1 MGYIKSEYIDKLLD
15 RAKIEEVVKH
25 YLSDLTRS
33 GSNLKAKSPWS
44 DDRTAS
50 LMVSPAKNI
59 WKDFSTGKGG
69 NMVSFVMEK
78 ETCSYPEAI
87 EKIAGIYNEVV
98 EYDASEFSE
107 KRKETLEKKDVL
119 RKVLSLTHSLYC
131 KEYGNLPED
140 HAAKN
145 EVELHRLYN
154 EDTIA
159 EWGIGFAPQNFL
171 HDKLKTSGYI
181 QHGQD
186 LGLINDQWDKYSERV
201 IYPIHDNNGLIIGL
215 AGRDVSGKA
224 KAAKWINP
232 PVNAE
237 NLLYNKS
244 KVWYGI
250 HKAKFAIR
258 KKGEAFIVEGYN
270 DVIAFHNYGL
280 ENTVAPCG
288 TAITPEQINEIK
300 KLCSRAVFC
309 MDPDKA
315 GKAAVLKQIPEFIKA
330 GFTTHVIILD
340 LDPDD
345 FTRKYHDLISMS
357 DGLDTMFNVNGIR
370 VDGFRLLINEFIKKD
385 YIELEEQLEQA
396 IANKKTLT
404 ENFNFA
410 KAEINDNKNKFEAS
424 LLVENNKLKEIEIAD
439 GKKAETYKAQQL
451 VVSDLKLK
459 ADTVKQ
465 DLKNFASP
473 ELEKQIKDLAK
484 IEKEYNEVYK
494 SAEMTRSAGAKHLC
508 KLILSIEDSSI
519 FEIYLGWIQN
529 ESKISKSIINAWLK
543 VLRFEIEP
551 DEDDDVYIE
560 YELPKEVAKKYKFSD
575 LERNIKVYGM
585 FIALNQV
592 YMSLNSKDDRV
603 VRFSSISNFM
613 IEILQ
618 HMNDEKYPT
627 KLVRILNV
635 HGKEVIFDTL
645 SENLNSPQNFYN
657 TMSSHGNFNF
667 KGNNNDLATLRTFL
681 FDNMGNGRKIEVLG
695 WQPDG
700 NFWAWN
706 NKIITQEGQ
715 DVPMDENGVFVHKD
729 IHYYIPSANKIF
741 KHSSSKYNSQKRF
754 KVVENNISFE
764 IYMAKVLKVHRDH
777 AISGLLFGMASLF
790 QDIAVEEN
798 GNFPILF
805 LYGPGGTGKDELA
818 YIIQSFTGLPQIPI
832 NLEGGAS
839 TLKAKIIELAQFK
852 NGISQLSEYKRG
864 DDKVDGTIKAIWDR
878 VGYKRG
884 SIESRIAIDT
894 VDIESSVI
902 LTGNEYPNKE
912 PIIIRMVWN
921 EMTKNQFSTE
931 EMVEFDELNDMT
943 QKGISGYSNYLMQF
957 RTVYKEHFS
966 KKYRFWKG
974 LLKQHFPDVAGR
986 IHSNL
991 SVLATTYQI
1000 FRDEANVS
1008 FPFSQNDMIDH
1019 FRRGIEYQVSKINSA
1034 SIMVKFW
1041 ECFVTSLRGN
1051 KEDRIQVN
1059 HIVNIEG
1066 NILFF
1071 NWTHVFAKIERQWW
1085 MQYKEP
1091 SPNKN
1096 TVKDELKK
1104 SGLLV
1109 EEKTVHSFDSGRQA
1123 NRTSA
1128 FGINMLQLQE
1138 NVRQDIIGSIMFQT
1152 SEGTLYPEDPFAKK
1166 EAEATEQEALPFK
1179 PDGDEPF

>member
-15 RAKIEEVVKH
+15 RASIVEVVKH
-25 YLSDLTRS
+25 YLADLKNA
-33 GSNLKAKSPWS
+33 GANFKAKSPWS

-69 NMVSFVMEK
+69 NMISFVMEK
-78 ETCSYPEAI
+78 EMCSYPEAI
-87 EKIAGIYNEVV
+87 EKIAGIYNDVV
-98 EYDASEFSE
+98 EYEQTEFSE
-107 KRKETLEKKDVL
+107 KKKETLEKKEVL
-119 RKVLSLTHSLYC
+119 RKVLKLSHELYY
-131 KEYGNLPED
+131 KAYAQLPEE
-140 HAAKN
+140 HPAKN
-145 EVELHRLYN
+145 EVELRRLYN
-154 EDTIA
+154 DETIA

-171 HDKLKTSGYI
+171 HDKLKSSGYI
-181 QHGQD
+181 QQGQA
-186 LGLINDQWDKYSERV
+186 LGLINDQWDKYSDRV
-201 IYPIHDNNGLIIGL
+201 VYPIHDNNGLIIGL
-215 AGRDVSGKA
+215 AGRDISGKV

-250 HKAKFAIR
+250 HKAKFAMR

-270 DVIAFHNYGL
+270 DVIGFHNYGL
-280 ENTVAPCG
+280 DNTVAPCG

-300 KLCSRAVFC
+300 KLCQRVVFC
-309 MDPDKA
+309 MDPDNA

-330 GFTTHVIILD
+330 GFTTHVVILD

-345 FTRKYHDLISMS
+345 FTRKYHDIIAMS
-357 DGLDTMFNVNGIR
+357 GGLDNLFNASGVRI
-370 VDGFRLLINEFIKKD
+370 DGFRLLIDEHIKKE
-385 YIELEEQLEQA
+385 YIDLENQLNAA
-396 IANKKTLT
+396 IANKKLLT
-404 ENFNFA
+404 EQFNNG
-410 KAEINDNKNKFEAS
+410 KATINDTKIAIEAS
-424 LLVENNKLKEIEIAD
+424 LLVETNKLKEIEISQS
-439 GKKAETYKAQQL
+439 KKSQDYAVQQL
-451 VVSDLKLK
+451 VVSSIKLKL
-459 ADTVKQ
+459 DTTKQ
-465 DLKNFASP
+465 ELKNYASP
-473 ELEKQIKDLAK
+473 ELEKQIKDLAT
-484 IEKEYNEVYK
+484 IEREYNEAYK
-494 SAEMTRSAGAKHLC
+494 SAEITRSAGAKHLC
-508 KLILSIEDSSI
+508 KLILTIEDSSL
-519 FEIYLGWIQN
+519 FEIYLGWVQN
-529 ESKISKSIINAWLK
+529 ESKISKSIINSWLK
-543 VLRFEIEP
+543 ELRSEIEP
-551 DEDDDVYIE
+551 DEDDDIYTE
-560 YELPKEVAKKYKFSD
+560 YELPKEVAKKHKFSE
-575 LERNIKVYGM
+575 LERSIKVYGM
-585 FIALNQV
+585 FMALNQI
-592 YMSLNSKDDRV
+592 YMAIDSKDDRV
-603 VRFSSISNFM
+603 VRFSSVSNFV

-618 HMNDEKYPT
+618 HMKDEKFPT
-627 KLVRILNV
+627 LLVRILNV
-635 HGKEVIFDTL
+635 HNKEIIFDTL
-645 SENLNSPQNFYN
+645 HKNINSPQDFYN
-657 TMSSHGNFNF
+657 TMTAHGNFNF
-667 KGNNNDLATLRTFL
+667 KGNNNDLGTLRTYL
-681 FDNMGNGRKIEVLG
+681 LENMGNGRKIEVLG

-706 NKIITQEGQ
+706 NRIITEEGKE
-715 DVPMDENGVFVHKD
+715 VSMDENGVFVHND

-754 KVVENNISFE
+754 KVIENNISFE
-764 IYMAKVLKVHRDH
+764 MYMAKVLKVHRDH

-818 YIIQSFTGLPQIPI
+818 YIVQSFTGLPQIPI

-912 PIIIRMVWN
+912 PIIIRTIWN
-921 EMTKNQFSTE
+921 EMTKNQFTKE
-931 EMVEFDELNDMT
+931 EMEAFDELNDMT
-943 QKGISGYSNYLMQF
+943 QKGISGYSHQLLQYRMI
-957 RTVYKEHFS
+957 YKEHFS

-1000 FRDEANVS
+1000 FRDEANVA

-1019 FRRGIEYQVSKINSA
+1019 FRKGIEYQISKINSA

-1066 NILFF
+1066 NILYF

-1085 MQYKEP
+1085 MQYKEG

-1104 SGLLV
+1104 AGLLV
-1109 EEKTVHSFDSGRQA
+1109 EEKTVHSFDKGREA

-1152 SEGTLYPEDPFAKK
+1152 SEGTLYEEDPFNKK
-1166 EAEATEQEALPFK
+1166 PPEAPEQEALPFK
-1179 PDGDEPF
+1179 PEDGLEF